1 MAENT
6 QMQEKE
12 TAEAR
17 QSSYSP
23 REHKTFK
30 KSPRVVGKFK
40 SFTAAFMQG
49 NGQNDALQFLKDN
62 KYPINIFLVTGVKFD
77 GIISDFDQYTISITD
92 SKNHQQMIYKD
103 KISTLTLKKPE
114 HSSRPRVNK
123 FNPSYNSAKVD
134 AGGNLDNGNKSFE
147 RKIQGSNTP
156 KVTVINHSLNKNKI

>member
-6 QMQEKE
+6 QKQEHE
-12 TAEAR
+12 TAVAK
-17 QSSYSP
+17 QSFHSS
-23 REHKTFK
+23 REHKPLK
-30 KSPRVVGKFK
+30 KGPRVVGKFK

-103 KISTLTLKKPE
+103 KISTLTLKKTE
-114 HSSRPRVNK
+114 HSLRSKGNK
-123 FNPSYNSAKVD
+123 FNPSYNASKSE
-134 AGGNLDNGNKSFE
+134 AGGNLEIGDKSLE
-147 RKIQGSNTP
+147 RKPQGVNSP
-156 KVTVINHSLNKNKI
+156 KVTVINHGFNKNQI